1 MELINLSASS
11 EKHELPFA
19 LGGGNFDWL
28 GFSRTQYFLHEEHFL
43 QNQSQLC
50 LLCVS
55 SNNRNTLGI
64 KDNFLENALVKRW
77 VSSQIRQ

>member
-1 MELINLSASS
+1 MKLINLSTSS

-19 LGGGNFDWL
+19 PEGGNFEWL
-28 GFSRTQYFLHEEHFL
+28 GFSRTQYFLQEEHFL

-50 LLCVS
+50 LLSVS

-64 KDNFLENALVKRW
+64 KDHFLENALVK
-77 VSSQIRQ
+77 